1 MLGVEYLLTYVST
14 KNKSEKIA
22 FYFTFFLIRTG
33 CLISDYHWIEK
44 NISFHL
50 TYNTVF
56 YYFWFLSYKG
66 KSETTPAPVLSILK
80 KGLGGSGVGLVLV

>member
-1 MLGVEYLLTYVST
+1 MRYVST

-22 FYFTFFLIRTG
+22 FYFTFVLIRTG
-33 CLISDYHWIEK
+33 SLISEYYWIER

-50 TYNTVF
+50 IYNTVF
-56 YYFWFLSYKG
+56 YSFWFLSYEG

-80 KGLGGSGVGLVLV
+80 G